1 MSKRSRRRTADKAA
15 TFAAGAP
22 PVALAA
28 DMRRMLATPGNDI
41 TIPNYTNVLRSEDE
55 TLLAKG
61 GARGIRLY
69 DEVRRDGHAL
79 AVLTKRTLKVVS
91 RPWVVEPASNRAID
105 RKAAEV
111 VERQI
116 NRIAFDRL
124 CRELLGAVNYGYS
137 VAEIEW
143 AVGGGEI
150 YPSRIVNHQRAR
162 FVFDLD
168 WRPRLL
174 TRANSF
180 EGEELPDRKF
190 IVHRHDAEGS
200 DPYGRGL
207 GRVLF
212 WHVLFKREGV
222 GFWAHFLEKYASP
235 TPVAKYPMG
244 TPAVEQDRLLQH
256 LLDLVQKGA
265 LVVPLGTDVEFLE
278 AARTGAATYE
288 EWCRF
293 WDEQTSVA
301 VLGET
306 LSTKLDGVGARSA
319 VDSHDDISSGVADAD
334 ADLLSAT
341 LYETLC
347 RWITEFNVPGAEPP
361 SIWRPRPK
369 NETAE
374 EDHRTKK
381 AARQKSEMDNL
392 FALASKG
399 YRPADGI
406 EKSLS
411 DIIGAAVVA
420 DQMVK
425 QQFVPPPALDPARAL
440 ASTALNPAFAT
451 HERHGIDDILD
462 QLGPEAEGVL
472 LDWIGRARAIIEE
485 TARRGLPLSAVK
497 DRLLPLAGEI
507 TVTPLGE
514 IISPA
519 LVLAEL
525 TGRADLM
532 DEVDGA

>member
-1 MSKRSRRRTADKAA
+1 MSKRSRRAA
-15 TFAAGAP
+15 LSPVRFATTSSP
-22 PVALAA
+22 PALAP

-41 TIPNYTNVLRSEDE
+41 TIPNYSTVLRSEDE

-79 AVLTKRTLKVVS
+79 AVLTKRTLKVVA
-91 RPWVVEPASNRAID
+91 RPWVVEPASKRAID

-116 NRIAFDRL
+116 NRVGFDRL
-124 CRELLGAVNYGYS
+124 CRELLGATLYGYS
-137 VAEIEW
+137 VGEIDW

-150 YPSRIVNHQRAR
+150 FPARIINHQRAR

-180 EGEELPDRKF
+180 EGEELPERKF

-222 GFWAHFLEKYASP
+222 GFWSHFLEKYASP

-244 TPAVEQDRLLQH
+244 TPPAEQDKLLNH

-306 LSTKLDGVGARSA
+306 LSTNIQGQGSRAASET
-319 VDSHDDISSGVADAD
+319 HDDVSSGIADAD
-334 ADLLSAT
+334 SDFLSAT
-341 LYETLC
+341 LNETLC

-361 SIWRPRPK
+361 TIWRPRPK

-374 EDHRTKK
+374 EDHRSKR

-392 FALASKG
+392 FELARKG
-399 YRPADGI
+399 YRPAEGI
-406 EKSLS
+406 EKTLS
-411 DIIGAAVVA
+411 DIAGTSIVIDEAL
-420 DQMVK
+420 K
-425 QQFVPPPALDPARAL
+425 QQFSPPPDPSRTL
-440 ASTALNPAFAT
+440 LGSTALDAAFAT
-451 HERHGIDDILD
+451 HVDHGVGDIANMLT
-462 QLGPEAEGVL
+462 
-472 LDWIGRARAIIEE
+472 E
-485 TARRGLPLSAVK
+485 TAQAAIDGWLASAAEVMEAAIAAGEDLDAIK
-497 DRLLPLAGEI
+497 RRLLAIYADLD
-507 TVTPLGE
+507 VTPLGE
-514 IISPA
+514 VLTPA
-519 LVLAEL
+519 LTLADL
-525 TGRADLM
+525 TGRADVI
-532 DEVDGA
+532 DETR